1 ADTDIERP
9 TDPGYRD
16 PLPFEIGGRLDVGG
30 DIELVRPDRPG
41 VRDDDDVTA
50 ARRCGERFGAANVR
64 DLRLTREERRKP
76 GRARDEL
83 QVDVE
88 EVLVE
93 DSRFFGDVRGEE
105 IGEDVAVRDDDLR
118 AARLRRRAARDGGL
132 SRAARR
138 QRPCSGT
145 GREDHDGGKS
155 YR

>member
-118 AARLRRRAARDGGL
+118 AAGLRRRAPAEEHMRCVGRRL
-132 SRAARR
+132 SP
-138 QRPCSGT
+138 RPGPKYT
-145 GREDHDGGKS
+145 NG
-155 YR
+155 

>member
-1 ADTDIERP
+1 GA
-9 TDPGYRD
+9 G
-16 PLPFEIGGRLDVGG
+16 LGGGG
-30 DIELVRPDRPG
+30 DRERERTDRPG
-41 VRDDDDVTA
+41 VRRAAEVAA

-118 AARLRRRAARDGGL
+118 AARLRRRAA
-132 SRAARR
+132 
-138 QRPCSGT
+138 
-145 GREDHDGGKS
+145 
-155 YR
+155 

>member
-1 ADTDIERP
+1 RAAEHCVRPPGPVAAADTSSTP
-9 TDPGYRD
+9 P
-16 PLPFEIGGRLDVGG
+16 
-30 DIELVRPDRPG
+30 
-41 VRDDDDVTA
+41 
-50 ARRCGERFGAANVR
+50 RRCGERFGAANVR

-118 AARLRRRAARDGGL
+118 AARLRRRAA
-132 SRAARR
+132 
-138 QRPCSGT
+138 
-145 GREDHDGGKS
+145 
-155 YR
+155 